1 MIGNAEELVRWLWN
15 QDRNKV
21 FEIKEHKERRSLTAN
36 AYAWSLIGKIADAL
50 RTSKDETYLTM
61 LKRYGQSE
69 LVSVVSSVNVQGYFK
84 YYEAVA
90 TAMLQGKEFTHYR
103 VYKGSSEYDSREMAV
118 LIDGIISEAKEL
130 DIETLP
136 PAEIQRLKEMWNEQV
151 NHVK

>member
-1 MIGNAEELVRWLWN
+1 MTGNAEQIIKWLFE
-15 QDRNKV
+15 QDRDKV
-21 FEIKEHKERRSLTAN
+21 FEIKEHKEKRSLTAN

-69 LVSVVSSVNVQGYFK
+69 MVSVVSSIDVNGFFK
-84 YYEAVA
+84 YYEPIA
-90 TAMLQGKEFTHYR
+90 TTMLQGKEFTHYKIF
-103 VYKGSSEYDSREMAV
+103 KGSSEYNTKEMAV

-136 PAEIQRLKEMWNEQV
+136 EHEISRLKEMWKV
-151 NHVK
+151 

>member
-1 MIGNAEELVRWLWN
+1 MIGKAEELVQWLWN
-15 QDRNKV
+15 QDREKI
-21 FEIKEHKERRSLTAN
+21 FEIKEHKEKRSLTAN

-69 LVSVVSSVNVQGYFK
+69 MVSVLSSIDVTGYFK

-90 TAMLQGKEFTHYR
+90 TTMLQGKEFTHYKIF
-103 VYKGSSEYDSREMAV
+103 KGSSEYDSREMAV
-118 LIDGIISEAKEL
+118 LIDGIVSEAKEL

-136 PAEIQRLKEMWNEQV
+136 PAEVERLKTMWRT
-151 NHVK
+151 

>member
-1 MIGNAEELVRWLWN
+1 MIGKAEQIIKWLFE
-15 QDRNKV
+15 QDRDKV
-21 FEIKEHKERRSLTAN
+21 FEIKEHKEKRSLTAN

-50 RTSKDETYLTM
+50 RTSKDETYLAM

-136 PAEIQRLKEMWNEQV
+136 PAEVERLKEMWDARTN
-151 NHVK
+151 NNI